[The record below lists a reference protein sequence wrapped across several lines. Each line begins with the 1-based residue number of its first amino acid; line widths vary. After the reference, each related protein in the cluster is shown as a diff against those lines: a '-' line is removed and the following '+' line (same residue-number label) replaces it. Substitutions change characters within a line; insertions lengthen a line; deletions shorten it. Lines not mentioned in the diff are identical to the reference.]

1 MQIGIQV
8 DEPFQERIEYEWLRG
23 LVEQVLV
30 AQSAGAATEVGC
42 LITDDDTVHAL
53 NKEYRDV
60 DSSTDVLAFALS
72 ESEEG
77 VPVFP
82 DPDGLRHLGEVIVS
96 YPQAARQAEERRH
109 PVLREVALLVIH
121 GLLHLLGYDHET
133 PEQEA
138 AMRQAEQARLRA
150 FLGEEVSDSAEGRAI

>member
-30 AQSAGAATEVGC
+30 AEGPAAATEVGC
-42 LITDDDTVHAL
+42 LVTGDDTVHAL
-53 NKEYRDV
+53 NKEYRGV

-72 ESEEG
+72 ESQEG

-82 DPDGLRHLGEVIVS
+82 DPDGLLHLGEVIIS
-96 YPQAARQAEERRH
+96 YPQAARQAEERGH
-109 PVLREVALLVIH
+109 PILREVALLVIH

-133 PEQEA
+133 PEQEEI
-138 AMRQAEQARLRA
+138 MRQAEQARMRA
-150 FLGEEVSDSAEGRAI
+150 FLGEGVENSAEGRAT